1 MQLTPTSWD
10 ITTIL
15 AVLGGILGVVN
26 TYILVKQYL
35 SKKKQSKKSELRIQ
49 PNFDISLLYSDKIR
63 DKVSEQINSIA
74 DIKDVPFDTVEM
86 ELNVVGGIAT
96 NLKLDVFPII
106 DICFYGISDSTWPLR
121 VSCIASNYFH
131 LATFSVDGK
140 ENVYSKKREGNLYLV
155 HVFSTALNAKLKEL
169 YPEELVF
176 AIVTPHYYSC
186 ISYTDSYKQPQKYY
200 LHNNHPISE
209 QTYSENTK
217 ECSCYIDFSNSNIDN
232 RQIEH
237 IINLAFPENQ

>member
-1 MQLTPTSWD
+1 MQFAPTSWD

-15 AVLGGILGVVN
+15 AVLGGILGVIN
-26 TYILVKQYL
+26 TYILIKQYL
-35 SKKKQSKKSELRIQ
+35 SEKKQSQKSNLRTQ

-63 DKVSEQINSIA
+63 DIVSKQTNSLA
-74 DIKDVPFDTVEM
+74 DIKEVPFDTVEM

-131 LATFSVDGK
+131 LATFPVDGK
-140 ENVYSKKREGNLYLV
+140 ENVYSKKGEGNLYFV

-176 AIVTPHYYSC
+176 AIATPHYYSC
-186 ISYTDSYKQPQKYY
+186 ISYTNSFKQPQKYY
-200 LHNNHPISE
+200 LHNNHPISA
-209 QTYSENTK
+209 QSYSENTK
-217 ECSCYIDFSNSNIDN
+217 ECSCYIDFNNPNIDN
-232 RQIEH
+232 MQIER

>member
-1 MQLTPTSWD
+1 MGVINTF
-10 ITTIL
+10 IL
-15 AVLGGILGVVN
+15 I
-26 TYILVKQYL
+26 KQYL
-35 SKKKQSKKSELRIQ
+35 SEKKQSQKSDLRTQ
-49 PNFDISLLYSDKIR
+49 PNSDISLLYSDKIR
-63 DKVSEQINSIA
+63 DIVSKQINSIA
-74 DIKDVPFDTVEM
+74 DIKEVSFDTVEM

-131 LATFSVDGK
+131 LATFPVDGK
-140 ENVYSKKREGNLYLV
+140 ENVYSKKGEGNLYFL
-155 HVFSTALNAKLKEL
+155 HVFSTVLNAKLKEL

-176 AIVTPHYYSC
+176 AIATPHYYSC

-200 LHNNHPISE
+200 LHNNHPISA
-209 QTYSENTK
+209 QTYGENTK
-217 ECSCYIDFSNSNIDN
+217 GCSCYIDFNNANIDS

-237 IINLAFPENQ
+237 IINLAFP